1 MKIGQRLLDEL
12 ATLARLRFED
22 SEREGMLRDLEA
34 ILDYVGKL
42 EELDTREVPPTTHL
56 FDAATPM
63 REDRVARVRPVEGAR
78 RNAPEHEGTALVVPK
93 VLE

>member
-12 ATLARLRFED
+12 AMLARLRFED

-42 EELDTREVPPTTHL
+42 EELDTREVPPTAHL
-56 FDAATPM
+56 FDVTTPR
-63 REDRVARVRPVEGAR
+63 REDRVDRVLPADEAL
-78 RNAPEHEGTALVVPK
+78 RNAPEYEGTALVVPK